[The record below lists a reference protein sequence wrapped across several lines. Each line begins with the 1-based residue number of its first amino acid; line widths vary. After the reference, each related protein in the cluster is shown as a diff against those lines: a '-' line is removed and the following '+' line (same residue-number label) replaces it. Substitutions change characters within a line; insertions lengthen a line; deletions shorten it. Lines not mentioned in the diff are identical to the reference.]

1 MHTDYYIYIV
11 RTVYKIGDTIETHA
25 YTIEDVML
33 AWSIYKKCRTS
44 NVQFTHQDLSN
55 EKAVFM
61 QESNQ
66 EMFKVKFAI
75 WNFTQL
81 TQNVGTS
88 TK

>member
-1 MHTDYYIYIV
+1 MC
-11 RTVYKIGDTIETHA
+11 TVYKIGDTRETHA
-25 YTIEDVML
+25 YIEDVML

-44 NVQFTHQDLSN
+44 NLQFTHHDLSN

-61 QESNQ
+61 QESDQ

-75 WNFTQL
+75 WNFKQL

>member
-1 MHTDYYIYIV
+1 MHTLN
-11 RTVYKIGDTIETHA
+11 
-25 YTIEDVML
+25 DVML
-33 AWSIYKKCRTS
+33 AWSIYKKYRTS
-44 NVQFTHQDLSN
+44 NLQFTHHDLSN

-61 QESNQ
+61 QESDQ